1 MKTTKV
7 SFLKRNLSDI
17 VTKVVEEK
25 EIVSIKTQ
33 KGNAIII
40 PESFYN
46 ALVETIYLTSQPD
59 ILSKI
64 LKGEGESIDSM
75 TSFNPKEEWPSA

>member
-1 MKTTKV
+1 MKTTKI
-7 SFLKRNLSDI
+7 SFLKRNLSGI

-25 EIVSIKTQ
+25 EIISIKTQ

-46 ALVETIYLTSQPD
+46 ALVETIYLASQPGLLD
-59 ILSKI
+59 KILS
-64 LKGEGESIDSM
+64 GENEDIDLMSL
-75 TSFNPKEEWPSA
+75 FNSKEEWPSA

>member
-1 MKTTKV
+1 MKTTKI
-7 SFLKRNLSDI
+7 SFLKRNLSGI

-25 EIVSIKTQ
+25 EIFSIKTQ

-46 ALVETIYLTSQPD
+46 ALVETIYLASQPGLLD
-59 ILSKI
+59 KILS
-64 LKGEGESIDSM
+64 GENEDIDSM
-75 TSFNPKEEWPSA
+75 SLFNSKEEWPSA